1 MKIYVNKLYIFV
13 LLYLLFGAVPAN
25 VIHKVVSCY
34 SCYELIYLLL
44 LTLKQLSTRPLLCS
58 FGRE

>member
-34 SCYELIYLLL
+34 SCYELMYLLL
-44 LTLKQLSTRPLLCS
+44 LKQLSTRPLLCS
-58 FGRE
+58 FGRD